1 MAYIYTSQIIL
12 KGNQG
17 WSSNQELEGRTK
29 LEFTGEYSFSMAFS
43 NACSAYFFFFFFFFF
58 FFNTTEDFVPG
69 MYQPLKSGLFYFH
82 INKIKKKKSPYSCP
96 EASFIEAFPPVRIFP
111 GVLSLCHIGKK
122 KKKEKK
128 RKKKKKSKQ
137 NN

>member
-1 MAYIYTSQIIL
+1 MVIWLTFTHHRSFSRGTRAGAQIRNWREEL
-12 KGNQG
+12 N
-17 WSSNQELEGRTK
+17 WSSQENT
-29 LEFTGEYSFSMAFS
+29 AFLWLFPRLAQS
-43 NACSAYFFFFFFFFF
+43 LFFF

-82 INKIKKKKSPYSCP
+82 LNLKKKKKSPYSCP

-122 KKKEKK
+122 KKKERKRKK
-128 RKKKKKSKQ
+128 RKKSKP